1 MVFDLSRS
9 VPGSSGSSD
18 TRLASPAS
26 RLSQASVAYRQV
38 IVTVRRHWGGCMGN
52 ENSGPVRNLVQAG
65 AIHGGVHFHEQQ
77 APEAPGQLLPEPVNF
92 VDREPEREA
101 LDALLAEARGARA
114 GCAVISGIRGVGKSA
129 LGTYWSHRVIDSF
142 EHGQVRFDF
151 GLGQRSLGE
160 AAEHC
165 LRSLGVAGDRIP
177 LSDDDK
183 IALLRTKTKG
193 RKLLFFF
200 DNVGDLAH
208 VAKLLPASS
217 ESVVLCTS
225 HHDAADLV
233 LDGVRPI
240 RLTALGPGH
249 ALDYL
254 RRSGLRERIDAEP
267 VAAAELVD
275 RCGRLPHVLRL
286 VAGMLRRRTSWS
298 IARAVRELSDKRRR
312 RDHLHEAF
320 AALDLAVGQ
329 LPRAEAELY
338 AWLGVFPGAVFSAGA
353 VAALADLA
361 EFDAES
367 RLAELH
373 RTCLVEENDQEQF
386 LLHDLVGE
394 HASEAARALGAAR
407 RDDALRR
414 LVGWYRRQGAFADR
428 MVMEPSR
435 LRVVDD
441 EVDGENP
448 FGTREEALEWLERE
462 RVNILGMVRL
472 AGESELHVDV
482 IALCDGPLW
491 ALHNQHKHY
500 SDTLQAL
507 ASAIESAA
515 AIEDPV
521 AEARMRSLR
530 GQLLMECGELDEAH
544 EECAKAVAAAERA
557 GHRRIL
563 ASALEFQGKV
573 LHARDEFAE
582 AIGNFERARRLNEE
596 LGRRRGMALQEYLMG
611 KSLSGLGRHD
621 EALTV
626 LGTALDRLAEFP
638 EDTRTPGRIGVAT
651 ARAHQA
657 LGQHEQAVSA
667 LREVIAATRERQA
680 SFDLAEPLE
689 LIADSLTATG
699 QPGARECLAEALE
712 IYEQAESP
720 KAERVARKLGDG

>member
-1 MVFDLSRS
+1 
-9 VPGSSGSSD
+9 
-18 TRLASPAS
+18 
-26 RLSQASVAYRQV
+26 
-38 IVTVRRHWGGCMGN
+38 MGN

-65 AIHGGVHFHEQQ
+65 AIHGGVHFHEPQ

-208 VAKLLPASS
+208 VAKLLPASA

-240 RLTALGPGH
+240 RLAALEPGH

-254 RRSGLRERIDAEP
+254 RRSGLGERIDAEP

-320 AALDLAVGQ
+320 GALDLAVEQ
-329 LPRAEAELY
+329 LSGAEVELY
-338 AWLGVFPGAVFSAGA
+338 AWLGVFPGPVFSAGA

-361 EFDAES
+361 EIDAEL
-367 RLAELH
+367 RLDELH
-373 RTCLVEENDQEQF
+373 RTCLVEKNDQDQYF
-386 LLHDLVGE
+386 LHDLVRE
-394 HASEAARALGAAR
+394 HASETPSEAAEKLDAARQG
-407 RDDALRR
+407 DDALRR

-448 FGTREEALEWLERE
+448 FGTWEEALEWLERE
-462 RVNILGMVRL
+462 RVNILGMVDL
-472 AGESELHVDV
+472 ASENDMHVDV

-491 ALHNQHKHY
+491 ALHNRHKHY
-500 SDTLQAL
+500 SDTLPAL
-507 ASAIESAA
+507 ASAIASAA

-573 LHARDEFAE
+573 LHARTEFAE

-611 KSLSGLGRHD
+611 KSLSGLGRHV
-621 EALTV
+621 EALAV
-626 LGTALDRLAEFP
+626 LRTALDRLAEFP
-638 EDTRTPGRIGVAT
+638 EDKRTPGRIEVAT

-667 LREVIAATRERQA
+667 LREVIAETRERQA

-689 LIADSLTATG
+689 LLADSLTATG